1 MARQKATITLDRRKV
16 DEARE
21 LTGQKSTSAVID
33 LALERLV
40 RSERL
45 RRDIEAYRHTP
56 LSDDELL
63 IGDLPV
69 ELTLGDADVDYKK
82 HYGKSK
88 RK

>member
-1 MARQKATITLDRRKV
+1 MARQKATITLDRRKI

-40 RSERL
+40 RAERL
-45 RRDIEAYRHTP
+45 RRDIEAYRRTP
-56 LSDDELL
+56 LGDDELL

-69 ELTLGDADVDYKK
+69 ALDLDDAEVDYEK
-82 HYGKSK
+82 HYGK
-88 RK
+88 RR